1 MSVEIYFIYCEKIQF
16 NLLCSVVFCS
26 VPWFLIVNII
36 YGKSVASNL
45 TPLWTIGPVVAG
57 LSIKAFIKLSAQ
69 CRWWVA
75 EIKLKQHV
83 INLIEGVKTGEL
95 IQQCIE
101 GSWSR
106 YAQVKSLV
114 SKKKL
119 ELAYFIQHGDAITA
133 LQQNSN
139 KKRQAFLEDFWDK
152 YEDARIVYLYLER
165 KLKNI
170 I

>member
-1 MSVEIYFIYCEKIQF
+1 M
-16 NLLCSVVFCS
+16 
-26 VPWFLIVNII
+26 
-36 YGKSVASNL
+36 
-45 TPLWTIGPVVAG
+45 VAG
-57 LSIKAFIKLSAQ
+57 LLIKAFIKLSAQ

-95 IQQCIE
+95 IQQSIQ
-101 GSWSR
+101 GSCSR
-106 YAQVKSLV
+106 YAQVKLLV

-119 ELAYFIQHGDAITA
+119 DLAYFIQSGDAITA

-152 YEDARIVYLYLER
+152 YEDARILYLYLER
-165 KLKNI
+165 KLKNLI
-170 I
+170 